1 VLCTSERSLFRFAAV
16 FRAAARREQ
25 RGSAWDPGSS
35 GVETATNVTQYCLTQ
50 EIQLGEVPP
59 GNPNPPGR
67 YTPLVHHDRSAIV
80 SRFPARL
87 RTRTHSLRC
96 LTRARHGQNARLR
109 GQNSLNFDS
118 TANIPIM
125 KPRDDNISEGETL
138 SFFHYF
144 QYDVRY
150 SRLELAKFS
159 KFLNDL

>member
-1 VLCTSERSLFRFAAV
+1 LYTSERSLFRFAAA

-50 EIQLGEVPP
+50 EIRLGEVPP
-59 GNPNPPGR
+59 GNGRPTLPPWPL
-67 YTPLVHHDRSAIV
+67 YTTRPSRPLGNSV
-80 SRFPARL
+80 SFPG
-87 RTRTHSLRC
+87 THTHSLRC

-125 KPRDDNISEGETL
+125 KPKYDNISEDETL
-138 SFFHYF
+138 SFFHYS

-150 SRLELAKFS
+150 NFKQLAKFS
-159 KFLNDL
+159 KFLNDF